1 MHTHAHVHTLP
12 AHTYT
17 HYQHTCTHTHTHTH
31 TKRFIGE
38 KASLFIFLGAYKE
51 VAFTRAGSEGLYIL
65 IRKKGVRTSRRKC

>member
-17 HYQHTCTHTHTHTH
+17 HTH

-38 KASLFIFLGAYKE
+38 KESLFIFLGAYKE

>member
-12 AHTYT
+12 AHTY
-17 HYQHTCTHTHTHTH
+17 THTH

>member
-1 MHTHAHVHTLP
+1 MHM
-12 AHTYT
+12 YT
-17 HYQHTCTHTHTHTH
+17 HYQHTHTHTTSTHAHTHTH

-38 KASLFIFLGAYKE
+38 KESLFIFLGAYKE